1 MTETTTGRA
10 DRAPAR
16 GHRASTRRP
25 GSRQAEVTR
34 LLPSGILVVVLVAI
48 CALIAIPLIYVVL
61 SPLNSDLGVAR
72 GEFFPSSFSLENYAN
87 IWTTIGL
94 GKGIANS
101 LIVAGAAGYDQAVG
115 YSLPKTYGGPDVCVV
130 FQAEAA
136 GEELASCYAQI
147 GVQGAQDDIDQRNR
161 YQSADR
167 HENDNQN
174 SAGKQSSD
182 FRLSREKPFLY
193 VDSMN

>member
-10 DRAPAR
+10 DRP
-16 GHRASTRRP
+16 STRRH

-34 LLPSGILVVVLVAI
+34 LLPNGILVVVLVVI

-61 SPLNSDLGVAR
+61 SSLNSDLGVAR

-101 LIVAGAAGYDQAVG
+101 LILSLIHISEPTRRTPISYAVF
-115 YSLPKTYGGPDVCVV
+115 C
-130 FQAEAA
+130 
-136 GEELASCYAQI
+136 
-147 GVQGAQDDIDQRNR
+147 
-161 YQSADR
+161 
-167 HENDNQN
+167 
-174 SAGKQSSD
+174 
-182 FRLSREKPFLY
+182 
-193 VDSMN
+193 